1 MEQFFNI
8 LDSFFS
14 VKVFGNL
21 TLYQLLSTI
30 FKYLFVIIVLYFIY
44 SIIRIIYFDV
54 KASMKKEKISDTY
67 LKLINFNQGF
77 KFKVQEYYFI
87 GKENTIGRDLTN
99 TISIND
105 KFMSKFHARII
116 YDEGLYFLEDLN
128 SANGT
133 YLNNE
138 KIGDAIEL
146 KSQDIIKMGQIQF
159 LFVDGDN
166 DGK

>member
-1 MEQFFNI
+1 MEQFFNFI
-8 LDSFFS
+8 DSFFS
-14 VKVFGNL
+14 TKVFGNL

-30 FKYLFVIIVLYFIY
+30 LKYLFVLIVLYFIY
-44 SIIRIIYFDV
+44 SIIRIIYYDV
-54 KASMKKEKISDTY
+54 SASMKREKISDTY
-67 LKLINFNQGF
+67 LKLINFNQGY

-87 GKENTIGRDLTN
+87 GENNTIGRDKSN
-99 TISIND
+99 SISIND

-116 YDEGLYFLEDLN
+116 YDEGMYFLEDLN

-146 KSQDIIKMGQIQF
+146 KSQDIIKMGQVQF
-159 LFVDGDN
+159 LFIDGDE
-166 DGK
+166 DEK

>member
-1 MEQFFNI
+1 MEQFFNFI
-8 LDSFFS
+8 DSFFS
-14 VKVFGNL
+14 IKIFGNL

-44 SIIRIIYFDV
+44 SIIRIIYYDV
-54 KASMKKEKISDTY
+54 RTSIKKEKISDTY

-87 GKENTIGRDLTN
+87 GNDNTIGRDKSN
-99 TISIND
+99 SISIND
-105 KFMSKFHARII
+105 RYMSKFHARVI

-133 YLNNE
+133 FLNDE
-138 KIGDAIEL
+138 RIGDAIEL
-146 KSQDIIKMGQIQF
+146 KSQDIIKMGQIEF
-159 LFVDGDN
+159 LFVNGEKN
-166 DGK
+166 EK